1 MAVLWVNES
10 EEWEIMEV
18 KKLKEFRRRLSDERD
33 HLVKS
38 ISRSRNAE
46 SEIRAVKTEDEGDLA
61 TISQEKDILSCLNE
75 SVFTRLRFI
84 EEGLNALDRGDYGE
98 CSRCGE
104 NIGEKR
110 LTAVPWA
117 RTCIQCQEATEAERI
132 SSRST
137 PVGMET
143 TDRE

>member
-1 MAVLWVNES
+1 LTIEHENL
-10 EEWEIMEV
+10 I
-18 KKLKEFRRRLSDERD
+18 
-33 HLVKS
+33 KS
-38 ISRSRNAE
+38 VSRSRSAE
-46 SEIRAVKTEDEGDLA
+46 SEIGAVKTEDEGDLA

-75 SVFTRLRFI
+75 SVFTRLKFI
-84 EEGLNALDRGDYGE
+84 EEALSALDRGDYGE

-117 RTCIQCQEATEAERI
+117 RTCIQCQEATEAESL
-132 SSRST
+132 SSRSASIG
-137 PVGMET
+137 VE

>member
-1 MAVLWVNES
+1 
-10 EEWEIMEV
+10 MEA
-18 KKLKEFRRRLSDERD
+18 KKIKEFRRRLSIE
-33 HLVKS
+33 HENLIKS
-38 ISRSRNAE
+38 VGRSRSAE
-46 SEIRAVKTEDEGDLA
+46 SEIGAVKTEDEGDLA

-75 SVFTRLRFI
+75 SVFTRLKFI
-84 EEGLNALDRGDYGE
+84 QEALNALDRGDYGE

-104 NIGEKR
+104 KIGEKR

-117 RTCIQCQEATEAERI
+117 RTCIECQEATEAERV

-137 PVGMET
+137 PIGMET